1 MRLAIA
7 AGTVKEGARLV
18 WGGSCEVKLGDRSE
32 GTKIMKRLHDEGG
45 EGGGGSR
52 NREW

>member
-45 EGGGGSR
+45 EGGR
-52 NREW
+52 IKK